1 MVTHWG
7 TLHSL
12 DGNRKENTAGL
23 SLHPL
28 LLVAVVQR
36 SLVVPKGKVQL
47 SLHGPFRMVTSEN
60 IQDSPGGKGG
70 GVRAGCRHPFV
81 HLEGTELPSTGKER
95 GQQRGWQ
102 KIEAPSGEPLNS
114 YSVKEDTSGVC

>member
-1 MVTHWG
+1 MGREESWRAHSEFLLRKRAQVCVVVTHWG

-47 SLHGPFRMVTSEN
+47 SLHGPFRMVISEN
-60 IQDSPGGKGG
+60 IQDSPGG
-70 GVRAGCRHPFV
+70 
-81 HLEGTELPSTGKER
+81 
-95 GQQRGWQ
+95 
-102 KIEAPSGEPLNS
+102 
-114 YSVKEDTSGVC
+114 